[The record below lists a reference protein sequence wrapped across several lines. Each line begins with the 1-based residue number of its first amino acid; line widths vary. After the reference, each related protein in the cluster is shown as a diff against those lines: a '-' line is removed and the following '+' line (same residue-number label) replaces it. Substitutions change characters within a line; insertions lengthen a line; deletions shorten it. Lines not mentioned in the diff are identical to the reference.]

1 MPANQRR
8 PNLQALER
16 MLQVAMTDSS
26 GSDYQRAV
34 GNRLSHSFVLLRRR
48 QHGGGAHRGASALKR
63 NIVRIHDSQT
73 LETEVAHGPSGGADV
88 ERIARVHQDDAQ
100 MIEFSRSR
108 QAVSIL
114 RQPDA
119 DGSVTRTTLLETDSR
134 EANSLHACCR
144 RVLELRRANVKNLS
158 NLCDYGESG
167 RKRCKLSVIEGL
179 IAGNPG
185 RLAPVQEDG
194 FESSKD
200 GIMGQIVTP
209 MNAARLADP
218 MNSVRPMGKILV
230 VEDDPAVQ
238 KALKRLFES
247 EGYTV
252 EIQANGKSALE
263 SFQAAPPSV
272 IILDLR
278 LPKLSGSDLCKE
290 VKAQAPALPIV
301 VLSAT
306 SDVSDKVLL
315 LELGADDY
323 VTKPF
328 SPRELLARVRA
339 ALRHT
344 SRTAPVNL
352 VSFDGISIDFKK
364 MEILRDGKVVVLTAQ
379 EFKTLQFLVQNA
391 DRVIGRDEL
400 LNEVWGYQ
408 NYPSTRTVD
417 NHILKLRQKLERD
430 PASPVHFRTVHGM
443 GYKFVR

>member
-1 MPANQRR
+1 M
-8 PNLQALER
+8 
-16 MLQVAMTDSS
+16 
-26 GSDYQRAV
+26 
-34 GNRLSHSFVLLRRR
+34 
-48 QHGGGAHRGASALKR
+48 
-63 NIVRIHDSQT
+63 SQ
-73 LETEVAHGPSGGADV
+73 
-88 ERIARVHQDDAQ
+88 IA
-100 MIEFSRSR
+100 
-108 QAVSIL
+108 
-114 RQPDA
+114 
-119 DGSVTRTTLLETDSR
+119 
-134 EANSLHACCR
+134 
-144 RVLELRRANVKNLS
+144 
-158 NLCDYGESG
+158 
-167 RKRCKLSVIEGL
+167 
-179 IAGNPG
+179 
-185 RLAPVQEDG
+185 
-194 FESSKD
+194 
-200 GIMGQIVTP
+200 TP
-209 MNAARLADP
+209 MSTGRSADT
-218 MNSVRPMGKILV
+218 MSSTRPTGRILV

-238 KALKRLFES
+238 KALRRLFES

-252 EIQANGKSALE
+252 EVQADGISAME
-263 SFQAAPPSV
+263 SFHAASPAV

-278 LPKLSGSDLCKE
+278 LPKLSGGDVCKE
-290 VKAQAPALPIV
+290 IKALAPTLPIV

-344 SRTAPVNL
+344 SRTASVKV

-364 MEILRDGKVVVLTAQ
+364 MEVLRDGKVVVLTAQ
-379 EFKTLQFLVQNA
+379 EFKTLQFLVQNP

>member
-1 MPANQRR
+1 MGQMATPVSTARSVDPMN
-8 PNLQALER
+8 A
-16 MLQVAMTDSS
+16 T
-26 GSDYQRAV
+26 RAV
-34 GNRLSHSFVLLRRR
+34 GR
-48 QHGGGAHRGASALKR
+48 
-63 NIVRIHDSQT
+63 
-73 LETEVAHGPSGGADV
+73 
-88 ERIARVHQDDAQ
+88 
-100 MIEFSRSR
+100 
-108 QAVSIL
+108 
-114 RQPDA
+114 
-119 DGSVTRTTLLETDSR
+119 
-134 EANSLHACCR
+134 
-144 RVLELRRANVKNLS
+144 
-158 NLCDYGESG
+158 
-167 RKRCKLSVIEGL
+167 
-179 IAGNPG
+179 
-185 RLAPVQEDG
+185 
-194 FESSKD
+194 
-200 GIMGQIVTP
+200 
-209 MNAARLADP
+209 
-218 MNSVRPMGKILV
+218 ILV

-252 EIQANGKSALE
+252 EVQGNGQAALQ
-263 SFQAAPPSV
+263 SFQAAPPAV

-278 LPKLSGSDLCKE
+278 LPKLSGRDLCKE
-290 VKAQAPALPIV
+290 VKAQAPTLPIV

-344 SRTAPVNL
+344 SRTASVSL

-364 MEILRDGKVVVLTAQ
+364 MEVLREGKVVTLTAQ

-391 DRVIGRDEL
+391 DRVISRDEL

>member
-1 MPANQRR
+1 
-8 PNLQALER
+8 
-16 MLQVAMTDSS
+16 
-26 GSDYQRAV
+26 
-34 GNRLSHSFVLLRRR
+34 
-48 QHGGGAHRGASALKR
+48 
-63 NIVRIHDSQT
+63 
-73 LETEVAHGPSGGADV
+73 
-88 ERIARVHQDDAQ
+88 
-100 MIEFSRSR
+100 
-108 QAVSIL
+108 
-114 RQPDA
+114 
-119 DGSVTRTTLLETDSR
+119 
-134 EANSLHACCR
+134 
-144 RVLELRRANVKNLS
+144 
-158 NLCDYGESG
+158 
-167 RKRCKLSVIEGL
+167 
-179 IAGNPG
+179 
-185 RLAPVQEDG
+185 
-194 FESSKD
+194 
-200 GIMGQIVTP
+200 MGQTATP
-209 MNAARLADP
+209 VSAARLADP
-218 MNSVRPMGKILV
+218 MNSTRSMGRILV

-238 KALKRLFES
+238 KALRRLFES
-247 EGYTV
+247 EGYAV
-252 EIQANGKSALE
+252 EVQADGKSALE
-263 SFQAAPPSV
+263 SFQATPPAV

-278 LPKLSGSDLCKE
+278 LPKLSGNDLCKQ
-290 VKAQAPALPIV
+290 VKAQSPALPIV

-344 SRTAPVNL
+344 SRTANVSR
-352 VSFDGISIDFKK
+352 VSFAGISIDFKK
-364 MEILRDGKVVVLTAQ
+364 IEVQRDGKIVVLTAQ